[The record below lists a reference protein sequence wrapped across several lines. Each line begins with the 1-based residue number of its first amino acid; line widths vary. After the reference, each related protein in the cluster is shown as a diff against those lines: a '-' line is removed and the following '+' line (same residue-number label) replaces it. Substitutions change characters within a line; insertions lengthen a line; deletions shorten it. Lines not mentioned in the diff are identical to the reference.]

1 MDHIEHSAI
10 EAKLFSAG
18 MEYVIIGSNV
28 DGVKDIYTNDE
39 CVWVN
44 PYDKNE
50 FSNGILKAARLDKKE
65 RHSMSEANSRSISV
79 YDYAKTT
86 KDFLKKINF
95 I

>member
-1 MDHIEHSAI
+1 MDPIPHTAI

-28 DGVKDIYTNDE
+28 DGVKDVYTDDE
-39 CVWVN
+39 CIWVN
-44 PYDKNE
+44 PYDKKD

-65 RHSMSEANSRSISV
+65 RRRMNESNSRSLSA
-79 YDYAKTT
+79 YDYEKTIR
-86 KDFLKKINF
+86 DFLKRINF